1 MIAIIQSALARPR
14 TVLLLL
20 TLILIAGT
28 VSYVTIPKE
37 SDPDINIPIIYVS
50 MNHEGISPGDA
61 ERLLIRPMEQ
71 ELRGIEGVKEMRS
84 TAYEGGANVILEF
97 DAGFDADTAIDD
109 VRAKVDLAKPEL
121 PDETDEPTVNEVN
134 LSLFP
139 VIVVTL
145 SGDVP
150 ERTLLR
156 LARDLQDEIEGIA
169 TVLEANLAGDREE
182 LVEIVID
189 PMLVES
195 YALDATEL
203 IEGPVGLGADAQRLL
218 LALGA
223 DLGSLALAFGLHPAI
238 DRLAVLG
245 RQVRALDAHVDDF
258 DAKAVDRL
266 IAGALGAFQDDVAVH
281 GGAHLVHQGL
291 AFARDHI
298 DQRHP
303 ADRRTQAGVER
314 RLDQGLGA
322 RQRARRVAEGQRID
336 DAVEGIGVHDQ
347 ALLVGSRDLF
357 GAAVDLHDAFLVERH
372 AAPGKLEVQPRLGH
386 GVLVGAELEHE
397 PLFAL
402 VDGEHRHRAADQQE
416 ADDDQDD
423 EAPDGHWPLPV
434 VVPRW
439 SWSSGR

>member
-182 LVEIVID
+182 LV
-189 PMLVES
+189 
-195 YALDATEL
+195 
-203 IEGPVGLGADAQRLL
+203 
-218 LALGA
+218 
-223 DLGSLALAFGLHPAI
+223 
-238 DRLAVLG
+238 
-245 RQVRALDAHVDDF
+245 
-258 DAKAVDRL
+258 
-266 IAGALGAFQDDVAVH
+266 
-281 GGAHLVHQGL
+281 
-291 AFARDHI
+291 
-298 DQRHP
+298 
-303 ADRRTQAGVER
+303 
-314 RLDQGLGA
+314 
-322 RQRARRVAEGQRID
+322 
-336 DAVEGIGVHDQ
+336 
-347 ALLVGSRDLF
+347 
-357 GAAVDLHDAFLVERH
+357 
-372 AAPGKLEVQPRLGH
+372 
-386 GVLVGAELEHE
+386 
-397 PLFAL
+397 
-402 VDGEHRHRAADQQE
+402 
-416 ADDDQDD
+416 
-423 EAPDGHWPLPV
+423 
-434 VVPRW
+434 
-439 SWSSGR
+439 